1 MDSKTCCNSNIASN
15 FKVIAQICGAS
26 FTRSSE
32 IKQHKA
38 VIHAGKKPFNCKVCA
53 ASFTRLG
60 FE

>member
-1 MDSKTCCNSNIASN
+1 LLQFKIAN
-15 FKVIAQICGAS
+15 YFKVIAQICGAS

-38 VIHAGKKPFNCKVCA
+38 VIHAGKKPFNSKVCA
-53 ASFTRLG
+53 AGFTRLG